1 MAAALTYREVFGDE
15 LALKT
20 AAITKLTRNVFLAG
34 VIPGLTIFTASRT
47 AACASGED
55 AGGQGAGG
63 GAGDRGSGGSGK
75 SSKGKSSLLS
85 WSMLKKSIPLFVL
98 GFIAAACVRSRGD
111 AMLERDGLAYG
122 AFDREQWESVTK
134 TVGNKI
140 GGRYALGTA
149 MAAVGLST
157 STAVFQ
163 NSGLGVKPFLV
174 GSSVALVVGFT
185 ALSTALALEK
195 FGFLPTT
202 VVETVVVAT
211 NDESDEV

>member
-47 AACASGED
+47 AAWASGED

-75 SSKGKSSLLS
+75 SPKGKSSILS

-98 GFIAAACVRSRGD
+98 GFIAAACVRSGGD

-157 STAVFQ
+157 STAVF
-163 NSGLGVKPFLV
+163 
-174 GSSVALVVGFT
+174 
-185 ALSTALALEK
+185 
-195 FGFLPTT
+195 
-202 VVETVVVAT
+202 
-211 NDESDEV
+211 